1 MIFTLSVFVLVLDQL
16 CIETLSIDHKR
27 TNWIKDRKK
36 GRYVR
41 LWVEE
46 NVDRFVYTRR
56 IVCIDLIMRNDKTK
70 ILTFPP
76 LLFFLL
82 GP

>member
-56 IVCIDLIMRNDKTK
+56 IVCIDLIMRNDKNK
-70 ILTFPP
+70 DFDISSASI
-76 LLFFLL
+76 FLL